1 MKINP
6 PKPAI
11 DENQPFKDALFG
23 REDFAKSLTNLLR
36 NVSENLVVFVNAP
49 WGEGKTTFSQMW
61 RAHLKQQKLDLI
73 YFDAYAADYFEDPF
87 LSFSGEILELVDKRL
102 SEGKSLIERRE
113 FKETAVDIGKRLA
126 GLATKIGLRAA
137 TLGVIETADVEELKK
152 IRTEIA
158 SGVSEAGAQ
167 LIEKKLEDH
176 GKEKKA
182 LKQFKDSLTK
192 LAAKV
197 REEQGF
203 PLTIIV
209 DELDRC
215 RPDFALGLLERI
227 KHLFDVEGI
236 AFVLLVNRAQI
247 ESYIQTIY
255 GNGDAGAYLLKFG
268 SVFVDLP
275 RQQQA
280 SSSFQYVRGGKEYCD
295 TLFNYYGLAKKVP
308 DGRSLV
314 NSTAIF
320 ARHFDLTLREL
331 EKVFAAMMIYYGS
344 QPDNQLSFPFLIAM
358 LSVLKIK
365 HPSVYQSLSKG
376 ALNSAQFFQQVN
388 WNQIEIHTGEELH
401 LEWAADVLDYHLMSD
416 AEFESAT
423 EDKNPKARPGLRN
436 MRVSL
441 GWDRRDRNS
450 RIPFLC
456 AQLDRFSLSP
466 N

>member
-1 MKINP
+1 MKMNP
-6 PKPAI
+6 PKLVI
-11 DENQPFKDALFG
+11 DEKEPFKDALFG
-23 REDFAKSLTNLLR
+23 REEFAKSLTNLLR
-36 NVSENLVVFVNAP
+36 SVSENLVVFVNAP

-61 RAHLKQQKLDLI
+61 RTHLKQQKLDVI

-87 LSFSGEILELVDKRL
+87 VSFSGEILELVDKRL
-102 SEGKSLIERRE
+102 SEGKGLIERRE
-113 FKETAVDIGKRLA
+113 FKETAIDVGKRLA

-137 TLGVIETADVEELKK
+137 TLGAIEAAHVEELKK
-152 IRTEIA
+152 IGAEIA
-158 SGVSEAGAQ
+158 SGVSEAGAHMV
-167 LIEKKLEDH
+167 EKKLEDH

-182 LKQFKDSLTK
+182 LKKFKDSLTK

-227 KHLFDVEGI
+227 KHLFDVEGV

-255 GNGDAGAYLLKFG
+255 GSGDAGAYLLKFG
-268 SVFVDLP
+268 SLFVDLP
-275 RQQQA
+275 CQQQA
-280 SSSFQYVRGGKEYCD
+280 SNSYQYVRGGNEYCN
-295 TLFNYYGLAKKVP
+295 TLFDHYGLAKKVP
-308 DGRSLV
+308 DGRHLV
-314 NSTAIF
+314 NCTAIF
-320 ARHFDLTLREL
+320 AKHFDLSLREI
-331 EKVFAAMMIYYGS
+331 EKVFAVMVIYYGS
-344 QPDNQLSFPFLIAM
+344 EFGNQRTFPFLIAM

-365 HPSVYQSLSKG
+365 RPSVYQALSKA
-376 ALNSAQFFQQVN
+376 ALNPAQFFLEVN
-388 WNQIEIHTGEELH
+388 WNQIDLSSGDNLS
-401 LEWAADVLDYHLMSD
+401 LEWATNVLDCCLMSD

-423 EDKNPKARPGLRN
+423 DDKNPKARPD
-436 MRVSL
+436 L
-441 GWDRRDRNS
+441 GQMKTHFRRDRN
-450 RIPFLC
+450 RTIPSLC